1 MDVLLNRPAFA
12 ADSESLILRCE
23 ALGAEL
29 LVAWHELAT
38 ACYLLKRGRT
48 EQQAMV
54 EVDKILPLT
63 SVVVFAV
70 FRLPVTLLTRSHA
83 CEKTMLYTYQRFH
96 IR

>member
-1 MDVLLNRPAFA
+1 VDVLLNRPAFA
-12 ADSESLILRCE
+12 ADSKSLILRCE
-23 ALGAEL
+23 ASGAEM
-29 LVAWHELAT
+29 LVAWHGLAT
-38 ACYLLKRGRT
+38 AYYLLKRRRT

-63 SVVVFAV
+63 SVVGFAV

>member
-1 MDVLLNRPAFA
+1 
-12 ADSESLILRCE
+12 
-23 ALGAEL
+23 
-29 LVAWHELAT
+29 
-38 ACYLLKRGRT
+38 
-48 EQQAMV
+48 MV

-63 SVVVFAV
+63 SVVGFAV